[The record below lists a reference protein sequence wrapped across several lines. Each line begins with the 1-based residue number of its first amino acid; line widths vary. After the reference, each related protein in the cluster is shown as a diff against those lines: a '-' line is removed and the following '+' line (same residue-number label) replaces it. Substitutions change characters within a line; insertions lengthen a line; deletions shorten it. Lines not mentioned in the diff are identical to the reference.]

1 MKEPWSVHSFVRVCE
16 IGHARQAIAVSR
28 NLPEVGHF
36 NEISLQYVG
45 IFCYFCN
52 KIGKMKKKK
61 ARRKYKAKSNRRLA
75 ILALAVLAAGAIV
88 FAVAHRGC
96 CGGEAA
102 KDGIEDEGPLWSDTL
117 TNASSAVPAL
127 RPMDCEIENF
137 MARNGI
143 KGMQVAVMSHDSL
156 LYAKGYGWADK
167 ERGEPMTPTSMM
179 RIASASKLITAV
191 AIMRMVEDG
200 IIGLDSKVFGPQGI
214 LNDSIYT
221 CSLADPRMADI
232 TVDQL
237 LMHAAGFGR
246 GGGDPMFTMKD
257 IVQRNKLK
265 GAPDSEKLASLVL
278 RRRLAYEPGKSRR
291 YSNFGYLLLS
301 LIIEKKSG
309 RQYWEYV
316 DSAVLQPA
324 KAVNFRSG
332 TNYYADRHF
341 GEVKY
346 YGPDSTP
353 VEEYNG
359 SGRMV
364 ERVYGGNDIKGLK
377 GAGGWVAS
385 APDLLRV
392 VACIDGYEGV
402 PDLLS
407 GKSISLMAEAD
418 NEDKHSM
425 TRGWAEIEE
434 DGSWVRTGTLS
445 SSHAYVRL
453 FPDGRCWAILTNS
466 GNWRGARFTRDMSR
480 LVSNLNARYS
490 GSMPKRNLW

>member
-1 MKEPWSVHSFVRVCE
+1 M
-16 IGHARQAIAVSR
+16 
-28 NLPEVGHF
+28 
-36 NEISLQYVG
+36 
-45 IFCYFCN
+45 
-52 KIGKMKKKK
+52 
-61 ARRKYKAKSNRRLA
+61 
-75 ILALAVLAAGAIV
+75 LALAVLTAGAIV
-88 FAVAHRGC
+88 FAMAHRGC
-96 CGGEAA
+96 SGGEAHGDSA
-102 KDGIEDEGPLWSDTL
+102 ADDGPLWSDTL
-117 TNASSAVPAL
+117 TNAASAIPTL
-127 RPMDCEIENF
+127 KPMDRDIENF

-156 LYAKGYGWADK
+156 LYAKGYGWADM

-200 IIGLDSKVFGPQGI
+200 VINLDSRVFGPQGI

-221 CSLADPRMADI
+221 NALADPRMTDI
-232 TVDQL
+232 TVDHL

-265 GAPDSEKLASLVL
+265 GAPGSEKLASLVL

-309 RQYWEYV
+309 KSYWEYV

-392 VACIDGYEGV
+392 VASIDGYKGV

-418 NEDKHSM
+418 NEEKHCM

-466 GNWRGARFTRDMSR
+466 GNWRGARFARDMSR

>member
-1 MKEPWSVHSFVRVCE
+1 M
-16 IGHARQAIAVSR
+16 
-28 NLPEVGHF
+28 
-36 NEISLQYVG
+36 
-45 IFCYFCN
+45 
-52 KIGKMKKKK
+52 
-61 ARRKYKAKSNRRLA
+61 
-75 ILALAVLAAGAIV
+75 LALAVLAAGAIV
-88 FAVAHRGC
+88 FAMAHRGC
-96 CGGEAA
+96 SGGEAHG
-102 KDGIEDEGPLWSDTL
+102 DGAADDGPLWSDTL
-117 TNASSAVPAL
+117 TNAASAIPAL
-127 RPMDCEIENF
+127 KPMDREIENF
-137 MARNGI
+137 MASNGI

-156 LYAKGYGWADK
+156 LYAKGYGWADM

-200 IIGLDSKVFGPQGI
+200 VISLNSRVFGPQGI

-221 CSLADPRMADI
+221 NALADPRMTDI
-232 TVDQL
+232 TVDHL

-265 GAPDSEKLASLVL
+265 GAPGSEKLASLVL

-309 RQYWEYV
+309 KSYWEYV

-359 SGRMV
+359 SGR
-364 ERVYGGNDIKGLK
+364 RV
-377 GAGGWVAS
+377 
-385 APDLLRV
+385 
-392 VACIDGYEGV
+392 
-402 PDLLS
+402 
-407 GKSISLMAEAD
+407 
-418 NEDKHSM
+418 
-425 TRGWAEIEE
+425 
-434 DGSWVRTGTLS
+434 
-445 SSHAYVRL
+445 
-453 FPDGRCWAILTNS
+453 
-466 GNWRGARFTRDMSR
+466 
-480 LVSNLNARYS
+480 
-490 GSMPKRNLW
+490 

>member
-1 MKEPWSVHSFVRVCE
+1 M
-16 IGHARQAIAVSR
+16 
-28 NLPEVGHF
+28 
-36 NEISLQYVG
+36 
-45 IFCYFCN
+45 
-52 KIGKMKKKK
+52 
-61 ARRKYKAKSNRRLA
+61 
-75 ILALAVLAAGAIV
+75 
-88 FAVAHRGC
+88 
-96 CGGEAA
+96 
-102 KDGIEDEGPLWSDTL
+102 
-117 TNASSAVPAL
+117 
-127 RPMDCEIENF
+127 
-137 MARNGI
+137 
-143 KGMQVAVMSHDSL
+143 
-156 LYAKGYGWADK
+156 
-167 ERGEPMTPTSMM
+167 
-179 RIASASKLITAV
+179 
-191 AIMRMVEDG
+191 
-200 IIGLDSKVFGPQGI
+200 
-214 LNDSIYT
+214 
-221 CSLADPRMADI
+221 
-232 TVDQL
+232 
-237 LMHAAGFGR
+237 
-246 GGGDPMFTMKD
+246 
-257 IVQRNKLK
+257 
-265 GAPDSEKLASLVL
+265 
-278 RRRLAYEPGKSRR
+278 
-291 YSNFGYLLLS
+291 
-301 LIIEKKSG
+301 
-309 RQYWEYV
+309 
-316 DSAVLQPA
+316 LQPA
-324 KAVNFRSG
+324 KAANFRSG

-346 YGPDSTP
+346 YGPDTTL

-359 SGRMV
+359 SGKMV

-466 GNWRGARFTRDMSR
+466 GNWRGARFARDMSR

>member
-1 MKEPWSVHSFVRVCE
+1 M
-16 IGHARQAIAVSR
+16 
-28 NLPEVGHF
+28 
-36 NEISLQYVG
+36 
-45 IFCYFCN
+45 
-52 KIGKMKKKK
+52 
-61 ARRKYKAKSNRRLA
+61 
-75 ILALAVLAAGAIV
+75 LALAVLAAGAIV
-88 FAVAHRGC
+88 FAMAHRGC
-96 CGGEAA
+96 SGGEAHGDSA
-102 KDGIEDEGPLWSDTL
+102 ADDGPLWSDTL
-117 TNASSAVPAL
+117 TNAASAIPAL
-127 RPMDCEIENF
+127 KPMDRDIENF

-156 LYAKGYGWADK
+156 LYAKGYGWADM

-200 IIGLDSKVFGPQGI
+200 VISLNSRVFGPQGI

-221 CSLADPRMADI
+221 NALADPRMTDI
-232 TVDQL
+232 TVDHL

-265 GAPDSEKLASLVL
+265 GAPGSEKLASLVL

-309 RQYWEYV
+309 KSYWEYV

-392 VACIDGYEGV
+392 VASIDGYKGV

-418 NEDKHSM
+418 NEEKHCM

-466 GNWRGARFTRDMSR
+466 GNWRGARFARDMSR

>member
-1 MKEPWSVHSFVRVCE
+1 MKR
-16 IGHARQAIAVSR
+16 
-28 NLPEVGHF
+28 
-36 NEISLQYVG
+36 
-45 IFCYFCN
+45 
-52 KIGKMKKKK
+52 KT

-88 FAVAHRGC
+88 FAMAHRGC
-96 CGGEAA
+96 SGSEAHGDSA
-102 KDGIEDEGPLWSDTL
+102 ADEGPLWSDTL
-117 TNASSAVPAL
+117 TNAASAIPAL
-127 RPMDCEIENF
+127 KPMDRDIENF

-156 LYAKGYGWADK
+156 LYAKGYGWADM

-200 IIGLDSKVFGPQGI
+200 VMSLDSRVFGPQGI

-221 CSLADPRMADI
+221 NALADPRMTDI
-232 TVDQL
+232 TVDHL

-265 GAPDSEKLASLVL
+265 GAPGSEKLASLVL

-309 RQYWEYV
+309 KSYWEYV

-392 VACIDGYEGV
+392 VASIDGYEGV

-418 NEDKHSM
+418 NEEKHCM

-466 GNWRGARFTRDMSR
+466 GNWRGARFARDMSR